1 MLDSDLNMSLYT
13 CKLKLSTA
21 TANFRIL
28 FIQIIQGYSCVSRH
42 ANAPLKHIQ
51 TCSIIFRTLCNSCT
65 FSTLDYSE
73 PCLTKSCYT
82 SNQ

>member
-42 ANAPLKHIQ
+42 ANAPLKHSDMFNHI
-51 TCSIIFRTLCNSCT
+51 
-65 FSTLDYSE
+65 
-73 PCLTKSCYT
+73 
-82 SNQ
+82 